1 MEKLECPYCH
11 QPLNFVVVT
20 VTEAYQQ
27 WEITDEGGMAC
38 SNTDV
43 MVNSEPRCWKC
54 DGLVGAFLQEHGI
67 PFEWNEESEVNE
79 CRISTGG

>member
-1 MEKLECPYCH
+1 MAKLECPHCH
-11 QPLNFVVVT
+11 KPLNFVVVT

-27 WEITDEGGMAC
+27 WAITNRGMTC

-43 MVNSEPRCWKC
+43 MESSEPRCWKC
-54 DGLVGAFLQEHGI
+54 DGLVGTFLQAHGI
-67 PFEWNEESEVNE
+67 ACEWDEESEVNE